1 MSTERPLEL
10 PSVLG
15 AQIAFSDL
23 ELDPEHETGLNVYG
37 RHRLMQGLSS
47 VGKQIAHL
55 FHAQNPLPRKIGDL
69 MVVRVFIFAVG
80 EDEYYA
86 LQRAK
91 VSLQQAVKEG
101 RAKNTRA
108 ALSKELE
115 HELSQVND
123 PRSNG

>member
-10 PSVLG
+10 PAVLG

-47 VGKQIAHL
+47 VGK
-55 FHAQNPLPRKIGDL
+55 
-69 MVVRVFIFAVG
+69 
-80 EDEYYA
+80 
-86 LQRAK
+86 
-91 VSLQQAVKEG
+91 
-101 RAKNTRA
+101 
-108 ALSKELE
+108 LE